1 MLPTSSKRFNS
12 REKSVPSRRNF
23 RAYSEYWRN
32 TERKKILSISNHT
45 CFPVTAGG
53 HQRIFNINSEL
64 MNFGFSILQF
74 SEAVRK
80 GEMTKLR
87 SLDFDIAAD
96 FFELHH
102 FRPFF
107 QAANVSL
114 ERKHLPPLFFSRY
127 SGRAWSNRRLKR
139 HIPEAD
145 ILIVEH
151 PWLFPAPRTETGTGV
166 GNRIPVVQNSHNIE
180 YDLFDQMLD
189 TRQLR
194 RHLGEIFAAE
204 KRAFESA
211 SANLVCS
218 ELDRQRA
225 IELYGIDESNIHV
238 IPNGV
243 TVPARRQVDG
253 SAQSRLRRQHGIR
266 DISTLLFVG
275 SAHPP
280 NVAGMRKLLSLFD
293 NSAQQD
299 FQLLVLGDAASSL
312 PPALADWVVP
322 IGRVESLDDYFQMA
336 DIALNPVLEGG
347 GTNIKMLDY
356 MAQSMPIISTPM
368 GARGLGMT
376 AGVEAE
382 IVEIDAFPVAIRA
395 LIANQERQIEL
406 AAAAWALAQ
415 QRFSWQPIAARMA
428 AILDPLIHPS
438 GVVPQ

>member
-1 MLPTSSKRFNS
+1 
-12 REKSVPSRRNF
+12 VPGRRSF
-23 RAYSEYWRN
+23 KAYSEYWRN
-32 TERKKILSISNHT
+32 TERKRILSVSNHT
-45 CFPVTAGG
+45 CFPVSAGG

-64 MNFGFSILQF
+64 MRFGFSILQF

-80 GEMTKLR
+80 SEMTKLR
-87 SLDFDIAAD
+87 SLGFDIAAD

-102 FRPFF
+102 FIPFF

-114 ERKHLPPLFFSRY
+114 ERKHLPPLFFSRH
-127 SGRAWSNRRLKR
+127 SERAWSNHRLKR
-139 HIPEAD
+139 HIPAAD
-145 ILIVEH
+145 ILIIEH
-151 PWLFPAPRTETGTGV
+151 PWLFPAPETGV

-189 TRQLR
+189 TRRLR
-194 RHLGEIFAAE
+194 RHLTEIFAAE
-204 KRAFESA
+204 KRAFQSA

-225 IELYGIDESNIHV
+225 IELYDADENNIHV

-243 TVPARRQVDG
+243 TVPARRQLDRSG
-253 SAQSRLRRQHGIR
+253 QSRLRKQHGIR
-266 DISTLLFVG
+266 DIPTLLFVG

-322 IGRVESLDDYFQMA
+322 IGRVEALDDWFQMA

-356 MAQSMPIISTPM
+356 MAQSTPIISTPM

-382 IVEIDAFPVAIRA
+382 IVEIQAFPATIRA
-395 LIANQERQIEL
+395 LLPDHERQREL
-406 AAAAWALAQ
+406 AERAWALAQ
-415 QRFSWQPIAARMA
+415 QQFSWHPIAARMA
-428 AILDPLIHPS
+428 GILDHLIQPS
-438 GVVPQ
+438 DANPQ